1 MCITRRQYAK
11 YVLVLIND
19 LLRRGTKILY
29 FVNENFPHNA
39 ILCIFERDNIFFA
52 PIGYIIMRV
61 SQTKQ
66 KETYSTVLYV
76 KKDSQIY
83 FSLMEHSVVNVGK
96 EEQRHRFKSL

>member
-1 MCITRRQYAK
+1 MCIIRRQYAK

-29 FVNENFPHNA
+29 FVIN
-39 ILCIFERDNIFFA
+39 ERDNIFFV

-66 KETYSTVLYV
+66 KEDVQYCIIC
-76 KKDSQIY
+76 KKKTRRHI
-83 FSLMEHSVVNVGK
+83 SV
-96 EEQRHRFKSL
+96 

>member
-1 MCITRRQYAK
+1 MCIIRRQYAK

-29 FVNENFPHNA
+29 FVNENFTHNA
-39 ILCIFERDNIFFA
+39 ILCIFERDNIFFV

-66 KETYSTVLYV
+66 KEDVQYCIIC
-76 KKDSQIY
+76 KKKTRRHI
-83 FSLMEHSVVNVGK
+83 SV
-96 EEQRHRFKSL
+96 